1 MWALVRVTARY
12 LNHPGLALGYRLEAG
27 GATVVYASDH
37 EPHSRHQPSA
47 GAGAPP
53 ARVHP
58 EDQRHVEF
66 LAGADLVIHD
76 AQYTLE
82 EYPQK
87 LTWGHSPAELAVD
100 FALAAGVK
108 RLALFHHDPMR
119 SDDAVDRLVEACRRR
134 VAASGASLDVF
145 AAAESQVI
153 EIIEPDVVAAAGA
166 GPASPLATRESSD
179 SRREASV
186 AKTVLMVDD
195 DPDII
200 RLLTIALQPAGFRL
214 LSASDG
220 DTALQI
226 ARAQRPDLLLL
237 DWDMPGRDGLEVCRA
252 LRADPDP
259 QLAPGARGT
268 ADRPQGGRGYRR
280 RVRGRSHRLRHQAVQ
295 AHARPLPGARVAPAQ
310 PPCRRVVRGLRRS
323 CHRPAGHRPARQ
335 HRGERGDCAGRDR
348 EENLL

>member
-27 GATVVYASDH
+27 GATVVYATDH

-47 GAGAPP
+47 GAGAPA

-66 LAGADLVIHD
+66 LAGADLLIHD

-119 SDDAVDRLVEACRRR
+119 SDEAAGQTGRGLPAARRCGWGRSRRLRRR
-134 VAASGASLDVF
+134 RGSGDRDDRTRVRAGRRRTSTASRLRD
-145 AAAESQVI
+145 
-153 EIIEPDVVAAAGA
+153 
-166 GPASPLATRESSD
+166 SSD
-179 SRREASV
+179 SRREASG

-195 DPDII
+195 DPDIV

-220 DTALQI
+220 DTALEI

-237 DWDMPGRDGLEVCRA
+237 DWNMPGATGS
-252 LRADPDP
+252 
-259 QLAPGARGT
+259 
-268 ADRPQGGRGYRR
+268 
-280 RVRGRSHRLRHQAVQ
+280 RS
-295 AHARPLPGARVAPAQ
+295 
-310 PPCRRVVRGLRRS
+310 
-323 CHRPAGHRPARQ
+323 
-335 HRGERGDCAGRDR
+335 AGRCALTR
-348 EENLL
+348 TRTSARCPWYS